1 MSSKG
6 WVMRKREQF
15 ELFAKSGQEQGS
27 PESLVNQGEK
37 EPPKVLSYKPLD
49 AGDVKAEV
57 TIHS

>member
-1 MSSKG
+1 
-6 WVMRKREQF
+6 MRKREQF

-27 PESLVNQGEK
+27 PESLVTQGEK

-49 AGDVKAEV
+49 AGVLKAEV